1 MRALVIVCALCL
13 LNGCDAVVREN
24 SDYFQAGTANPGHFE
39 AAAQACGIEASD
51 YVAYNVRGMSGTSY
65 DQNRA
70 YNAAYRRCMAG
81 RGFRSRPYWKNFLP
95 E

>member
-13 LNGCDAVVREN
+13 LGGCDALVRQDG
-24 SDYFQAGTANPGHFE
+24 DYFQAGAANPGRFE
-39 AAAQACGIEASD
+39 LANQACGIEAGD
-51 YVAYNVRGMSGTSY
+51 YAAYDTRGMAGGSH

-70 YNAAYRRCMAG
+70 YNTALRRCMAG
-81 RGFRSRPYWKNFLP
+81 RGYSPRPYWKNFLP